1 LPGAGRE
8 YATSQQSFYRFIHQE
23 QTMVASNK
31 TRQITFGVGDEISY
45 AFGKG
50 MAYGEVLRVLE
61 GGQAIEIQFE
71 DGRREIKK
79 ARDGALRLLRR
90 ATGASELEEAN
101 RHRGR
106 SQDIDI
112 SEVMRGDIRRRK

>member
-1 LPGAGRE
+1 
-8 YATSQQSFYRFIHQE
+8 
-23 QTMVASNK
+23 MVASNK

-45 AFGKG
+45 AFGNG

-79 ARDGALRLLRR
+79 SRDGALRLLRR

-106 SQDIDI
+106 SHDIDI